1 MAHALTTQPAA
12 PRDVRSREAAGG
24 RGEWLR
30 IWLAC
35 LAFYYP
41 LFWISN
47 SLMWAVPQL
56 LRVAFAGF
64 RLEGFRLTSFGA
76 FASTVA
82 PAAHGGAGFHGPAR
96 TMASLGVAVALLLI
110 VTLALI
116 IFGRRFRTLGGLGIA
131 LVANAA
137 LTQWLGRRFEFGEIS
152 PGMIPGVVLFFAVLC
167 FGLWWMLTGW
177 PGTAGWPTE
186 SFPGRLG
193 NLLAGFVLLPLVPWQ
208 WLGLGWGFARWPYV
222 LLLAAPGLVAAVLV
236 SLRPVSRPAAR
247 SQGAGWKTVGLGVL
261 ALALLI
267 VGVRKGQSAIERAR
281 REANDVAMA
290 AYPIL
295 PADTPYP
302 KIFFQKGVS
311 VSAEGWGGYES
322 ESARRTLERLRQLGV
337 DSVALVPYGFAERD
351 HPEVRLNTGTGS
363 WESDLGLEQMSRVAH
378 ALGMKVMLKPGIW
391 VGGGGYAGQLDFP
404 SPADR
409 AKWFEEYGRFNEHYA
424 QLATKI
430 HADLFCVGGEF
441 EKLTPDEAAW
451 RKLIARARGLY
462 PGPLVYA
469 ANFGTEFESIRF
481 WDALDYIGLQ
491 DYYPLP
497 DDLSTDEVVR
507 KVEAVQQKYQRPVI
521 FTEAGFPSREGANR
535 NPWEDGRG
543 SKLALDL
550 QARCYQAVFKAFYDK
565 PWFEGVYWWKVG
577 TDGFGGPEDTSLTP
591 WGKPAM
597 DVVKQWYARPER

>member
-1 MAHALTTQPAA
+1 MAHALSAQPAG
-12 PRDVRSREAAGG
+12 PRDVRSREATGE

-47 SLMWAVPQL
+47 SLMWAAPEL
-56 LRVAFAGF
+56 LRVAFAGS

-76 FASTVA
+76 FASAVT
-82 PAAHGGAGFHGPAR
+82 PAASGGGFHGPAR

-110 VTLALI
+110 VTLAMI
-116 IFGRRFRTLGGLGIA
+116 IFGRRFRTLGGLAIA

-152 PGMIPGVVLFFAVLC
+152 LGTIPGVVIFFAALC

-177 PGTAGWPTE
+177 SAE
-186 SFPGRLG
+186 RFHGRLG
-193 NLLAGFVLLPLVPWQ
+193 NLLVGIVLLPLLPWQ
-208 WLGLGWGFARWPYV
+208 WLGLGRGFARWPYV

-236 SLRPVSRPAAR
+236 SLRPVSCPAAR
-247 SQGAGWKTVGLGVL
+247 PHVAGWKTVGLGVL

-281 REANDVAMA
+281 REANEVAMA
-290 AYPIL
+290 SYPTV
-295 PADTPYP
+295 PASTPYP
-302 KIFFQKGVS
+302 KILFQKGVS

-322 ESARRTLERLRQLGV
+322 ESARRMLERLRKLGV
-337 DSVALVPYGFAERD
+337 NSVAFVPYGFAEPS
-351 HPEVRLNTGTGS
+351 HPGVRLNTGAGS

-404 SPADR
+404 LPADR
-409 AKWFEEYGRFNEHYA
+409 AKWFEEYARFTEHYA
-424 QLATKI
+424 LLATRI
-430 HADLFCVGGEF
+430 HADLLCVGGEF
-441 EKLTPDEAAW
+441 EKLSPDEAAW
-451 RKLIARARGLY
+451 RKLIARVRELY

-469 ANFGTEFESIRF
+469 ANWGEEFESVKF

-565 PWFEGVYWWKVG
+565 PWFEGMYWWKVG

-597 DVVKQWYARPER
+597 DVVKQWYTRPEK